1 MRRGRS
7 SCCDRLRAIEAKL
20 RLLPS
25 NPCSKRA
32 GGFVLDVEVSE
43 LELEKSAWRS
53 STAGKLEELLLVLV
67 DEDVLCF
74 VVLISVAVVVVAV
87 KRRLQGRCSIVVL
100 NAGDETAPLLTE
112 ETDGAA
118 RKALTQIGEVMV
130 VTRIEAAAIRES
142 ALVVVRCLLL
152 LLVVVVRLARMAG

>member
-32 GGFVLDVEVSE
+32 GGLFKVEVASVE
-43 LELEKSAWRS
+43 EKSAWRS